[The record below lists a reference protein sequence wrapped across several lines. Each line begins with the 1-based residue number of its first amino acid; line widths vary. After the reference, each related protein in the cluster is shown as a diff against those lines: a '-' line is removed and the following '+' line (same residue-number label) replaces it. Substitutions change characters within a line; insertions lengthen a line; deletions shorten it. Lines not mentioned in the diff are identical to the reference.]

1 MAGEFFKPPPDK
13 PQYVPTPDERNWG
26 LLAHLSSLI
35 ASLVGLPFLGPLV
48 VWLMKKDQSPFV
60 EDQAKEA
67 LNFQIAVLIA
77 IAICGITCIGIVLIP
92 VVGIAALIY
101 SILAAIEANKG
112 VYYRYPYTIRL
123 IQ

>member
-1 MAGEFFKPPPDK
+1 LRPACRGS
-13 PQYVPTPDERNWG
+13 W
-26 LLAHLSSLI
+26 
-35 ASLVGLPFLGPLV
+35 
-48 VWLMKKDQSPFV
+48 KKDQSPFV